1 MGDGGLGLWLA
12 LGAMTLIAVAL
23 VAAPLMRR
31 GRAAARRD
39 YDLRVYRA
47 QLAELAR
54 EQERGLI
61 EEREAAA
68 ARLEIERRMLAAAAV
83 RQAGGH
89 GAARPMAWP
98 AMIALLVAL
107 PVLAGG
113 LYWRLGSPGQPAAPF
128 AERAE
133 ERQQLAAAEARRQ
146 EALPSV
152 EALIARLQE
161 RLASNPDDLEGWLRL
176 GRAYALTRQFEQSA
190 DTYRRAIQRH
200 ENVAELH
207 AGLGEALVMADAGT
221 VGPEARAAFE
231 RALELD
237 PANPGAR
244 FYSALAM
251 LQRGDRQAALD
262 AWIALIADTP
272 ADAPWLADLRS
283 QAAAL
288 ADDLGLDP
296 ERVLPDASAAAGAAP
311 APEAPDPTAQ
321 QMRAAR
327 DLPAEDRET
336 MIRGMVEGLAAR
348 LEAQPDDLE
357 GWRRLARSWG
367 VLGEAEKSADAYAE
381 VARLAPDDV
390 GAQVDYAGAL
400 LALGSPEAPPS
411 PELVAQLEKVLALDG
426 DNPQALFH
434 LGRAAAVQGDASG
447 AAEYWQRLLPQLPAN
462 SPERATLQR
471 LIEDLETKG

>member
-1 MGDGGLGLWLA
+1 
-12 LGAMTLIAVAL
+12 
-23 VAAPLMRR
+23 
-31 GRAAARRD
+31 
-39 YDLRVYRA
+39 
-47 QLAELAR
+47 
-54 EQERGLI
+54 
-61 EEREAAA
+61 
-68 ARLEIERRMLAAAAV
+68 
-83 RQAGGH
+83 
-89 GAARPMAWP
+89 
-98 AMIALLVAL
+98 
-107 PVLAGG
+107 
-113 LYWRLGSPGQPAAPF
+113 
-128 AERAE
+128 
-133 ERQQLAAAEARRQ
+133 
-146 EALPSV
+146 
-152 EALIARLQE
+152 
-161 RLASNPDDLEGWLRL
+161 
-176 GRAYALTRQFEQSA
+176 
-190 DTYRRAIQRH
+190 
-200 ENVAELH
+200 
-207 AGLGEALVMADAGT
+207 MADAGT